1 MRSYFILLL
10 ALLASI
16 ALNTDA
22 TIILSKSAPK
32 SSSKYTPKNKK
43 KQQKLGLIFMIK
55 SFFTSM
61 IDPEYGEPDALGKQ
75 KASKVKGG
83 ANNNN
88 AASQFGLG
96 FGNAA
101 GGGSFGSV
109 CGPGGCK

>member
-1 MRSYFILLL
+1 
-10 ALLASI
+10 
-16 ALNTDA
+16 
-22 TIILSKSAPK
+22 
-32 SSSKYTPKNKK
+32 
-43 KQQKLGLIFMIK
+43 MIK
-55 SFFTSM
+55 SFFISM

-75 KASKVKGG
+75 KPSKVKGG
-83 ANNNN
+83 AKNNN